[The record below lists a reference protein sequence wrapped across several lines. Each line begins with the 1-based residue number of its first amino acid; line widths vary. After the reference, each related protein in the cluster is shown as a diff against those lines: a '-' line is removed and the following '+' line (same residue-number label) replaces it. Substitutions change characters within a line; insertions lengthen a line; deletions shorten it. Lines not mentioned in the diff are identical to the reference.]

1 MLTVDPTVGR
11 AETLRRSMLS
21 MITTGKDYEA
31 HPAFWAPFVLVG
43 EGARQID
50 FAHNVLA
57 WWGNIMSLRNRIVL
71 IGLSWPKLTRATRL
85 LRRTNR
91 RLNLASCSS
100 VMILDRGVT
109 KLYCSSIPGA
119 SKCRCGHIGRP
130 TRGVRHVRELSAA
143 LRDPTWRQHAGP
155 RLGWANRCRSHCL
168 SDRRHPRSAGLL

>member
-71 IGLSWPKLTRATRL
+71 IGAIMAQAYASHAVAQTHQPSFEPGEL
-85 LRRTNR
+85 LVGYDSRQGRDQALLQFN
-91 RLNLASCSS
+91 S
-100 VMILDRGVT
+100 RGIQMS
-109 KLYCSSIPGA
+109 LWA
-119 SKCRCGHIGRP
+119 HRP
-130 TRGVRHVRELSAA
+130 ADA
-143 LRDPTWRQHAGP
+143 
-155 RLGWANRCRSHCL
+155 RSTA
-168 SDRRHPRSAGLL
+168 RS